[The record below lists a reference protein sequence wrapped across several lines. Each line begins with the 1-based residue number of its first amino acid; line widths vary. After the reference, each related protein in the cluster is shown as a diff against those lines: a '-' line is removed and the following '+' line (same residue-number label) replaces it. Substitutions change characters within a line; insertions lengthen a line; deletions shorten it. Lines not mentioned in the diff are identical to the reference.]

1 MQYYSLKITE
11 EDWKLHY
18 ATGVDG
24 IEVVLWELFA
34 ADVEGIESIC
44 AVGTMFEEDLKKYS
58 FGLCDQKGVS
68 RKLQHCF
75 QATHFHLCLLHWSS
89 GLWLKKLTVLV
100 NSVMTCWRFGF
111 LVTSNSFI
119 VRRMKLAY
127 CHNAFHIQLS
137 FLPSFS
143 RPCHA
148 CAAWPARTSEGI
160 LLLSLLV
167 PFRFSFSILCKNTKF
182 SRDMQIN

>member
-119 VRRMKLAY
+119 VRRMIW
-127 CHNAFHIQLS
+127 AFRHE
-137 FLPSFS
+137 FS
-143 RPCHA
+143 RI
-148 CAAWPARTSEGI
+148 R
-160 LLLSLLV
+160 
-167 PFRFSFSILCKNTKF
+167 
-182 SRDMQIN
+182 